1 MDGVI
6 IANGLMKIRDYYYYA
21 KTSTGAFVCGQS
33 YWITKTNGLL
43 TEGIYSFDAQGRIV
57 FPEEVE
63 VKNGIVAE
71 NGGLYY
77 YVDGKLTGAG
87 LIQIEGNY
95 YYVKTSNCEVV
106 HGRSYWVT
114 VTNDLLPAGPYTFG
128 ADGKMVR

>member
-1 MDGVI
+1 MIDPPVV
-6 IANGLMKIRDYYYYA
+6 DPDP
-21 KTSTGAFVCGQS
+21 TPDPDPDPDPT
-33 YWITKTNGLL
+33 
-43 TEGIYSFDAQGRIV
+43 
-57 FPEEVE
+57 PE

-71 NGGLYY
+71 NGSLYY
-77 YVDGKLTGAG
+77 YVDGVLTGAG
-87 LIQIEGNY
+87 LILLDGDY